1 MTRKMILP
9 ALLALAA
16 LVAAPALADKV
27 IVQLQH
33 TDAMTIMGQTTP
45 AEDTTQEFW
54 FGDSAM
60 RFDDDDITIIN
71 RLDKKKL
78 YFVNNAEKTYSAID
92 LPIDFNKLVGPEMAP
107 MMEQMAKMMAA
118 SVTVTPSDK
127 TGQFAGIACA
137 YKTVDISMAMMK
149 MSMVGCY
156 SDDVGIDYARYREF
170 AAAQA
175 ELMPNSGWMKELADK
190 VKGYPVRNETTTNMM
205 GKSFKSWQEI
215 KAVEERTPPAG
226 HYDPPAGYREVKFD
240 PMAQAAQKGKKR

>member
-107 MMEQMAKMMAA
+107 MMEQMAKMMGALIRKCTPFQAA
-118 SVTVTPSDK
+118 E
-127 TGQFAGIACA
+127 
-137 YKTVDISMAMMK
+137 ISMIWLATVNSAMTRPAMSAANAPSALARFQKRPIRK
-149 MSMVGCY
+149 MATTG
-156 SDDVGIDYARYREF
+156 G
-170 AAAQA
+170 
-175 ELMPNSGWMKELADK
+175 LMRAN
-190 VKGYPVRNETTTNMM
+190 
-205 GKSFKSWQEI
+205 
-215 KAVEERTPPAG
+215 TPC
-226 HYDPPAGYREVKFD
+226 
-240 PMAQAAQKGKKR
+240 M